1 VLFGDTVTEPLVRFE
16 VLKPEPVQLVAF
28 DDDHERV
35 DEPPDAILVGFAE
48 RDTVGVGATTVYVTG
63 QIRSTR

>member
-35 DEPPDAILVGFAE
+35 DELPAIILV
-48 RDTVGVGATTVYVTG
+48 
-63 QIRSTR
+63 